1 MPIPPGGRAH
11 GSLTDADGL
20 HEPKGAAAAV
30 DQSELS
36 VASGVSYWKRRANQL
51 IPVTSNGQTVFA
63 LSNAAKAD
71 DYAHV
76 VLNNVDATD
85 QFTIAGTVL
94 TFIGVDFA
102 LETTDV
108 LWARYHF

>member
-1 MPIPPGGRAH
+1 MPIPPGGRSHA
-11 GSLTDADGL
+11 SLTDADGL

-36 VASGVSYWKRRANQL
+36 VEGGVSYWKRRANQL
-51 IPVTSNGQTVFA
+51 ITVASNGQTVFA

-71 DYAHV
+71 AYVHV
-76 VLNNVDATD
+76 ILNNVDATD
-85 QFTIAGTVL
+85 QFTIVGTVL

-102 LETTDV
+102 LETTDAI
-108 LWARYHF
+108 WARYHF